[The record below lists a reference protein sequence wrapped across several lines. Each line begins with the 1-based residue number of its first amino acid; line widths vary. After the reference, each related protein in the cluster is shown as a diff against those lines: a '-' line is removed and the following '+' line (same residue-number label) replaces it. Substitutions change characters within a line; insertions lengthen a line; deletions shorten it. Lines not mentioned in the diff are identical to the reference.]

1 MKRWAKSSLA
11 AMMLLGTGHAY
22 SAEGA
27 CERIVVT
34 GNPQYPPVLWVDP
47 EDEDKLI
54 GAGVE
59 LLELAL
65 EGTGIAIEVMNT
77 GPWSRAQEEAR
88 SGRVDM
94 LAGAFLTPERLA
106 FMDYV
111 YPSYVEIPSVLFVRK
126 GQAFPYG
133 GWDDLQSKR
142 GSTLVDNSFGSAFDT
157 YAKTHLDIERVPSV
171 EQSFESLLSDR
182 ADYVVYERYQGLAVA
197 EKLGITDEL
206 DVLEG
211 SLINENLYYT
221 VSHNSACNSP
231 ALRSA
236 LALGMHKVVNQGE
249 PRRLLEKYRNQW
261 ASQFMPEKTEGEPGP
276 GVSE

>member
-1 MKRWAKSSLA
+1 MTRLARSSLA
-11 AMMLLGTGHAY
+11 ALMLLGTAQAY
-22 SAEGA
+22 AAEGA

-47 EDEDKLI
+47 ENEDKLI

-65 EGTGIAIEVMNT
+65 EGTGITVEVMNT
-77 GPWSRAQEEAR
+77 GPWSRAQEEVR
-88 SGRVDM
+88 SGRADM
-94 LAGAFLTPERLA
+94 LAGAFLTPERLTY
-106 FMDYV
+106 MDYI

-142 GSTLVDNSFGSAFDT
+142 GSTLVNNSFGSAFDT
-157 YAKTHLDIERVPSV
+157 YAKDHLDIEQVPSV
-171 EQSFESLLSDR
+171 EQSFRLLLSDR
-182 ADYVVYERYQGLAVA
+182 VDYVVYERYQGLAIA
-197 EKLGITDEL
+197 ERLGITDEL

-211 SLINENLYYT
+211 SLINEDLYYT

-236 LALGMHKVVNQGE
+236 LALGMHKVVSQGA
-249 PRRLLEKYRNQW
+249 PRRLLEKYREQW
-261 ASQFMPEKTEGEPGP
+261 ASQFMPEAVKGEPVP
-276 GVSE
+276 EVSE